1 MKIIIEEFDNG
12 IKNKKLPERIAIMY
26 KNLISFL

>member
-12 IKNKKLPERIAIMY
+12 IKNKKLPERIAIM
-26 KNLISFL
+26 